1 MISNKSFITR
11 DRVAS
16 GAVAPD
22 VVAVM
27 DNVEVDVDEEMA
39 AVVVGAVVVS
49 GDVADPT
56 VLLLSPQCLN
66 SRQL

>member
-1 MISNKSFITR
+1 MILNKSFTTR

-16 GAVAPD
+16 EAVAPD
-22 VVAVM
+22 VVAAM
-27 DNVEVDVDEEMA
+27 DNVEVDVDGEMA

-56 VLLLSPQCLN
+56 ALLLSPQSPN
-66 SRQL
+66 SCHS